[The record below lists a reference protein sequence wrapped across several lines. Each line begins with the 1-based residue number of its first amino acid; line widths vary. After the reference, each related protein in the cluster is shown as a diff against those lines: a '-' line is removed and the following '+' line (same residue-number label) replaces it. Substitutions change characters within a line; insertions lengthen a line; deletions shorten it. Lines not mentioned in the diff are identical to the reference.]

1 MEKDVYCIE
10 LDKRVKAE
18 ADKEAERSRMYFSD
32 LVQHALICLMRAR
45 RLKRELSK

>member
-18 ADKEAERSRMYFSD
+18 ADKEAKQSRVDFSS

-45 RLKRELSK
+45 RLRRELSK